1 MVFGITVLPWLFPE
15 MPWKKKTFHSIHLA
29 FLSVCACPQKRELR
43 RRSKCIPEHALR
55 TSGIHFGY
63 PRAVA
68 EPDLV
73 TPSPVGKVTLIG
85 TKAIGEES
93 LSAPAAERGRSPRL
107 AAPAPWRLVLPACA
121 NQVRLANSNAYIFQ
135 FCFSL
140 SSSRP
145 DDIIALICFA
155 SSLSFPFLFFGF
167 VLFCFVF
174 FPFSSNFLLFISFFF
189 FFSWF
194 YFGKQPTKQT
204 KPPPPQTPPTTTFGF
219 AQTRHLNF
227 GIPFF
232 AEYPY
237 NDFSFDAVLSLSCGA
252 RIQPQSRHW

>member
-107 AAPAPWRLVLPACA
+107 AVPAPWRLVLPACA
-121 NQVRLANSNAYIFQ
+121 NQVRLANSNGYIFQ

-140 SSSRP
+140 SSPRP
-145 DDIIALICFA
+145 RRHHSANALPP
-155 SSLSFPFLFFGF
+155 PFLF
-167 VLFCFVF
+167 L
-174 FPFSSNFLLFISFFF
+174 
-189 FFSWF
+189 
-194 YFGKQPTKQT
+194 
-204 KPPPPQTPPTTTFGF
+204 
-219 AQTRHLNF
+219 
-227 GIPFF
+227 
-232 AEYPY
+232 
-237 NDFSFDAVLSLSCGA
+237 
-252 RIQPQSRHW
+252 

>member
-93 LSAPAAERGRSPRL
+93 FSAPAAERGRSPRL

-121 NQVRLANSNAYIFQ
+121 NQVRLANTNGYIFQ

-145 DDIIALICFA
+145 DDIIALTLCLLPFF
-155 SSLSFPFLFFGF
+155 SLFFFLFFFFQFPFLTRFT
-167 VLFCFVF
+167 LEKK
-174 FPFSSNFLLFISFFF
+174 NHQQ
-189 FFSWF
+189 
-194 YFGKQPTKQT
+194 QPRS
-204 KPPPPQTPPTTTFGF
+204 
-219 AQTRHLNF
+219 ALHNC
-227 GIPFF
+227 I
-232 AEYPY
+232 
-237 NDFSFDAVLSLSCGA
+237 
-252 RIQPQSRHW
+252 I

>member
-85 TKAIGEES
+85 TKAIGEDS
-93 LSAPAAERGRSPRL
+93 LPAPGAERGWAPRP

-145 DDIIALICFA
+145 DDIMALTLCF
-155 SSLSFPFLFFGF
+155 LPFFSFVFFFFTFLFLPVSFLFFS
-167 VLFCFVF
+167 L
-174 FPFSSNFLLFISFFF
+174 
-189 FFSWF
+189 F
-194 YFGKQPTKQT
+194 YFGKQT
-204 KPPPPQTPPTTTFGF
+204 KPPPTTTFGF
-219 AQTRHLNF
+219 AQLHHLNF
-227 GIPFF
+227 
-232 AEYPY
+232 
-237 NDFSFDAVLSLSCGA
+237 
-252 RIQPQSRHW
+252 

>member
-189 FFSWF
+189 F
-194 YFGKQPTKQT
+194 
-204 KPPPPQTPPTTTFGF
+204 
-219 AQTRHLNF
+219 
-227 GIPFF
+227 
-232 AEYPY
+232 
-237 NDFSFDAVLSLSCGA
+237 
-252 RIQPQSRHW
+252 

>member
-1 MVFGITVLPWLFPE
+1 MPWLFPE
-15 MPWKKKTFHSIHLA
+15 MPWKKKRHFIPFILLS
-29 FLSVCACPQKRELR
+29 FSVCACPQKRELR

-85 TKAIGEES
+85 TKAIGEEAS
-93 LSAPAAERGRSPRL
+93 SAPTAERGRSPRL

-121 NQVRLANSNAYIFQ
+121 HQVRLAYTNAYSFQ

-145 DDIIALICFA
+145 RRHHSANALPP
-155 SSLSFPFLFFGF
+155 PFLF
-167 VLFCFVF
+167 L
-174 FPFSSNFLLFISFFF
+174 
-189 FFSWF
+189 
-194 YFGKQPTKQT
+194 
-204 KPPPPQTPPTTTFGF
+204 
-219 AQTRHLNF
+219 
-227 GIPFF
+227 
-232 AEYPY
+232 
-237 NDFSFDAVLSLSCGA
+237 
-252 RIQPQSRHW
+252 